1 VLALSLEHVLG
12 GLLLDLQHQEVLV
25 VELDA
30 LLGDGENAFGVVLEL
45 NYKLLT
51 LDKDVVHISDLSEA
65 EESDAL
71 MAFLRLIIKSSD
83 LHFEHL
89 KVHEKRQLVGLFV
102 FVALLSCCCFSL
114 LIDVHVPVYNLTKV
128 FTLLVEKSDLSI
140 LVKDNNASGD
150 LLDDF
155 LSLLFLL
162 LAALLLEKEL
172 DFFSVIVIAVELKNN
187 LHYQKVEK
195 SRPDRSLFGYDAL

>member
-1 VLALSLEHVLG
+1 MLALSLEHVLG

-65 EESDAL
+65 EESDA
-71 MAFLRLIIKSSD
+71 FLALLRHIHKSSD

-89 KVHEKRQLVGLFV
+89 KVHEKRQNIAVTFLPVLCGHHP
-102 FVALLSCCCFSL
+102 CCL
-114 LIDVHVPVYNLTKV
+114 MHVHIPINTFAKV
-128 FTLLVEKSDLSI
+128 LTLLVFKSDLGI
-140 LVKDNNASGD
+140 LAKDNNASGD

-155 LSLLFLL
+155 
-162 LAALLLEKEL
+162 
-172 DFFSVIVIAVELKNN
+172 
-187 LHYQKVEK
+187 
-195 SRPDRSLFGYDAL
+195 